1 MSAMR
6 MIEQKK
12 NLFNYD
18 TGYKSPYDSKF
29 PLKYGGLTS
38 KIPNKKQQI
47 KNPIIS
53 YGRPQSANIAAD
65 RRRMNN
71 LGKQIGQLIDKKEEM
86 SITGKKRYP
95 SSNPREQLYR
105 RN

>member
-38 KIPNKKQQI
+38 KIPNKK
-47 KNPIIS
+47 
-53 YGRPQSANIAAD
+53 
-65 RRRMNN
+65 
-71 LGKQIGQLIDKKEEM
+71 
-86 SITGKKRYP
+86 
-95 SSNPREQLYR
+95 
-105 RN
+105 